1 LVYLSFFMSFFALL
15 AVAYFYW
22 KFRRRQQLSTDQL
35 SSRISS
41 LLAEFNS
48 VSATNV
54 DLLDDRI
61 NELRRVVELA
71 DLKAKKLNRLVDSV
85 EGTTKS
91 LSKFRAAS
99 VNPAEEAS
107 KSRREKVIELA
118 RQGCGAQ
125 EIARRTG
132 IRKGE
137 VSVILRLNRSR
148 VSG

>member
-1 LVYLSFFMSFFALL
+1 
-15 AVAYFYW
+15 
-22 KFRRRQQLSTDQL
+22 
-35 SSRISS
+35 
-41 LLAEFNS
+41 
-48 VSATNV
+48 
-54 DLLDDRI
+54 
-61 NELRRVVELA
+61 VVELA
-71 DLKAKKLNRLVDSV
+71 DLKAKKLNRLVDSA

-99 VNPAEEAS
+99 SNSVEEAS
-107 KSRREKVIELA
+107 KSRREKVIDLA

-148 VSG
+148 VTG